1 MEKLIQFIADNGETY
16 EVNMNMVMNLL
27 TPEEMENLGNQGEKA
42 MHNFFAEE
50 FDRLFD
56 QAFSY

>member
-1 MEKLIQFIADNGETY
+1 MDKLIQFIADNGETY
-16 EVNMNMVMNLL
+16 GVNMNMVMTLL
-27 TPEEMENLGNQGEKA
+27 TPEEMKNLGNQGEKA

>member
-16 EVNMNMVMNLL
+16 GVNMK
-27 TPEEMENLGNQGEKA
+27 KA

>member
-1 MEKLIQFIADNGETY
+1 
-16 EVNMNMVMNLL
+16 MNMVMTLL
-27 TPEEMENLGNQGEKA
+27 TPEQMENLGNQGEKA